1 MFFRNRFPF
10 ATYIPAILTLLLGLA
25 VTALMVMG
33 LRQLEQE
40 KLALDFGQRAAVRI
54 AALTRGVTD
63 AVQVAKIINQY
74 VVTAGDVSRTQFREL
89 SQPLLLH
96 YSYIQAFNVHRQL
109 AGGARHDYEATMRRQ
124 FPGFQIRELAGETL
138 QPAAQRDAYN
148 VVHYIEPM
156 QGNEPAFGLDVA
168 RNIQVAGAL
177 DRAVAT
183 GQASATQ
190 MLRLAQARRGFLV
203 LVPLYRAGMPLGTSD
218 QRRRALIG
226 DTAVVLKADGL
237 VEKILTGNGL
247 LAMPGFDIS
256 VYTSDRAD
264 PAQLAFNRAGPA
276 PVATQL
282 NAFRWLPRNEAFVQ
296 QARVDVAGV
305 PWTIVVRA
313 RNGWSNVSDT
323 GSLLALVAG
332 LFFSL
337 VAAAYIQAQAVRAS
351 RIQLLVDQRTHQL
364 SRANALLTKDIA
376 ARELAES
383 ALKLRQRAIDASANA
398 ILIINTRASGFTIDY
413 VNPAFERIS
422 GYSAED
428 ARGKAVAFLCN
439 QDLHQSGLR
448 ELSAAAAGQREGHA
462 ILRTY
467 RKDGTM
473 FWSDIYLAPVRDEQG
488 KVNHFVIAQYD
499 VTERKRHEAELEFRT
514 NRDPLTG
521 LANRNL
527 LRDRLRQSLA
537 FAMRDNHPVWVVF
550 VDLDRFK
557 FVNDSLGHL
566 AGDELLKKVAERLEG
581 AVRETDT
588 VARLGGDE
596 FVLLLPERSDV
607 ALSTIVVQRV
617 MDAIA
622 KPMTIEG
629 HEFFLTCSVGV
640 AAYPADGDDV
650 ETLIKHADIAMYR
663 AKETGRNNFQFYT
676 ATMNQQA
683 LERLRLEG
691 DLRTALERN
700 EFLLHYQPQVDLR
713 SGLIVGMEALLRW
726 QHPELGMVPP
736 LRFIGLAEETGLIV
750 PIGAWVLRTACEQVK
765 AWQCQGLGFLRV
777 SVNLSARQFNQRNLT
792 QSIADILQESGLDP
806 HYLEIELTESMVMT
820 DVDHTVGI
828 LRDLK
833 ALGVQMSIDDFG
845 TGYSSLSYLKRF
857 PIDVLKIDQS
867 FVRDITL
874 DPDDAAIVTTIIS
887 LAHNLRLNVIA
898 EGVETE
904 AQLQYLQR
912 HGCDEIQGYYFSRP
926 VPAEAFAE
934 LIRDGKSLPV
944 YDGQDQPR
952 SNSEPRVRLA

>member
-1 MFFRNRFPF
+1 MFRNRLPF
-10 ATYIPAILTLLLGLA
+10 SIYIPAILALLVGLG
-25 VTALMVMG
+25 VTAVVVSG
-33 LRQLEQE
+33 LRQLEQD
-40 KLALDFGQRAAVRI
+40 KLMLDFRQRAAVRI
-54 AALTRGVTD
+54 AALTRGVND

-74 VVTAGDVSRTQFREL
+74 VVSSGAISRAQFQQF
-89 SQPLLLH
+89 SQPLLQH
-96 YSYIQAFNVHRQL
+96 YPYIQAFNIHLQL
-109 AGGARHDYEATMRRQ
+109 AGPDRPAYEAMMRQQ
-124 FPGFQIRELAGETL
+124 FPGFEIRELVGGTS
-138 QPAAQRDAYN
+138 QPASRREAYN
-148 VVHYIEPM
+148 VVDFIEPM
-156 QGNEPAFGLDVA
+156 QGNEPAFGLDVF
-168 RNIQVAGAL
+168 RNVQVAGAL
-177 DRAVAT
+177 DRALET
-183 GQASATQ
+183 GQAAATQ
-190 MLRLAQARRGFLV
+190 MVRLAQAPRGFLV
-203 LVPLYRAGMPLGTSD
+203 LVPLYRPGMPVDTPA
-218 QRRRALIG
+218 QRRQALLG

-237 VEKILTGNGL
+237 MEKILGGNGL
-247 LAMPGFDIS
+247 LAMPGFDTS
-256 VYTSDRAD
+256 VYATDHVD
-264 PAQLAFNRAGPA
+264 PAQLAFSRAGPT
-276 PVATQL
+276 PVPSRL
-282 NAFRWLPRNEAFVQ
+282 NALRWLPRDDTFIE
-296 QARVDVAGV
+296 QAQLDVAGV
-305 PWTIVVRA
+305 KWTVVVRSRA
-313 RNGWSNVSDT
+313 GWSSVPDT
-323 GSLLALVAG
+323 GSTLALVVG

-337 VAAAYIQAQAVRAS
+337 AAAAYIQAQALRAG
-351 RIQLLVDQRTHQL
+351 RIQQLVDQRTQQL
-364 SRANALLTKDIA
+364 SQANELLTKDIA

-383 ALKLRQRAIDASANA
+383 ALKLRQRAIEASANA
-398 ILIINTRASGFTIDY
+398 ILIINTNAAGFTIDY

-422 GYSAED
+422 GYSAAD
-428 ARGKAVAFLCN
+428 ALGRAVNFLCN
-439 QDLHQSGLR
+439 GDLAQGGLR
-448 ELSAAAAGQREGHA
+448 ELEAAAAEQREGHA

-467 RKDGTM
+467 RKDGTL
-473 FWSDIYLAPVRDEQG
+473 FWSDIYMAPVRDEQG
-488 KVNHFVIAQYD
+488 NVNHFVIAHYD
-499 VTERKRHEAELEFRT
+499 ITERKRHEAELEFRT

-527 LRDRLRQSLA
+527 LRDRLAQSLA
-537 FAMRDNHPVWVVF
+537 FAMRHGHPVWVVF

-557 FVNDSLGHL
+557 FVNDTLGHL
-566 AGDELLKKVAERLEG
+566 AGDELLKKVAERLQG

-607 ALSTIVVQRV
+607 ALSTIAVQRV

-622 KPMTIEG
+622 RPVTIEG
-629 HEFFLTCSVGV
+629 HEFFLTCSIGV
-640 AAYPADGDDV
+640 SAFPADGDDV

-676 ATMNQQA
+676 AAMNQQA
-683 LERLRLEG
+683 LERLHLEG

-713 SGLIVGMEALLRW
+713 SGRIVGMEALLRW
-726 QHPELGMVPP
+726 QHPRLGMVPP

-765 AWQCQGLGFLRV
+765 AWQSQGLGYLRV
-777 SVNLSARQFNQRNLT
+777 SVNLSARQFNQHDLT
-792 QSIADILQESGLDP
+792 QSIADVLQETGLEP
-806 HYLEIELTESMVMT
+806 QYLEIELTESMVMT

-887 LAHNLRLNVIA
+887 LAHNLRLNLIA

-934 LIRDGKSLPV
+934 LIREGKSLPV
-944 YDGQDQPR
+944 HAGDDRPLH
-952 SNSEPRVRLA
+952 NTAAVRLA

>member
-1 MFFRNRFPF
+1 MFRNRLRFSL
-10 ATYIPAILTLLLGLA
+10 YIPAILTLFAGL
-25 VTALMVMG
+25 TATTLVVYG
-33 LRQLEQE
+33 LRQLEQD
-40 KLALDFGQRAAVRI
+40 KLVLDFRQRAAVRI
-54 AALTRGVTD
+54 AALTRGVDD

-74 VVTAGDVSRTQFREL
+74 VATGAVVSREQFQKF
-89 SQPLLLH
+89 SQPLLQH
-96 YSYIQAFNVHRQL
+96 YPYIQAFNVHRQL
-109 AGGARHDYEATMRRQ
+109 SGDARVAYEAAMRLR
-124 FPGFQIRELAGETL
+124 FPDFQIRELVDGKVMPAPLRET
-138 QPAAQRDAYN
+138 YN
-148 VVHYIEPM
+148 VVDYIEPM
-156 QGNEPAFGLDVA
+156 QGNELAFGLDVT
-168 RNIQVAGAL
+168 RNVQVASAL
-177 DRAVAT
+177 SRAVDTDNA
-183 GQASATQ
+183 AATQ

-203 LVPLYRAGMPLGTSD
+203 LVPLYQAGLPVDTAA
-218 QRRRALIG
+218 QRRQALLG

-237 VEKILTGNGL
+237 VEKILGGAGL
-247 LAMPGFDIS
+247 LNMPGIDIS
-256 VYTSDRAD
+256 VYASDDLD
-264 PAQLAFNRAGPA
+264 PAQLAFNRAGPPPLPTHLRA
-276 PVATQL
+276 L
-282 NAFRWLPRNEAFVQ
+282 RWLPHNDALNE
-296 QARVDVAGV
+296 QARFDVAGI
-305 PWTIVVRA
+305 PWTIVVHA

-332 LFFSL
+332 LLFSL
-337 VAAAYIQAQAVRAS
+337 AAAAYIQTQAMRAG
-351 RIQLLVDQRTHQL
+351 RILLLVDQRTLQL
-364 SRANALLTKDIA
+364 SLTNDLLTKDIA
-376 ARELAES
+376 ARELAEA
-383 ALKLRQRAIDASANA
+383 ALKLRQRAIEASANA
-398 ILIINTRASGFTIDY
+398 IMIIKTRAHGYAIDY
-413 VNPAFERIS
+413 VNPAFERIT
-422 GYSAED
+422 GYGAQD
-428 ARGKAVAFLCN
+428 VLGHAVGFLCN
-439 QDLHQSGLR
+439 RDIRQTGLR
-448 ELSAAAAGQREGHA
+448 ELAVAAAEEREGHA
-462 ILRTY
+462 ILRNY
-467 RKDGTM
+467 RKDGSM
-473 FWSDIYLAPVRDEQG
+473 FWSDVYLAPVRDEQG
-488 KVNHFVIAQYD
+488 RVSHFVIAQYD
-499 VTERKRHEAELEFRT
+499 ITERKLHEAELEFRT

-527 LRDRLRQSLA
+527 LRDRLAQSLA
-537 FAMRDNHPVWVVF
+537 FALRHDHPVWVVF

-557 FVNDSLGHL
+557 FVNDTLGHL
-566 AGDELLKKVAERLEG
+566 AGDELLKKVAERLQG

-596 FVLLLPERSDV
+596 FVLLLPERSDA
-607 ALSTIVVQRV
+607 ALTTIVVQRV

-622 KPMTIEG
+622 MPVTIEG

-640 AAYPADGDDV
+640 SAFPGDGDDV

-683 LERLRLEG
+683 LERLHLEG
-691 DLRTALERN
+691 DLRTALERD
-700 EFLLHYQPQVDLR
+700 EFVLHYQPQVDLR

-765 AWQCQGLGFLRV
+765 AWQIQGLGFLRV
-777 SVNLSARQFNQRNLT
+777 SVNLSARQFNQRDLT
-792 QSIADILQESGLDP
+792 QSIADILQDTGLDP

-820 DVDHTVGI
+820 DVDHTVEI
-828 LRDLK
+828 LRNLK

-904 AQLQYLQR
+904 AQLHYLQR

-926 VPAEAFAE
+926 VPAAAFAE
-934 LIRDGKSLPV
+934 LILEGKSLPV
-944 YDGQDQPR
+944 YSGDDQPH
-952 SNSEPRVRLA
+952 SHPAAAVRLA